1 MSTVISTGMP
11 AGVDA
16 LTARGQVIRL
26 RPVTPA
32 DADGLLALHERAS
45 GRSVYL
51 RFFSGGPS
59 LRAEV
64 DRLILP
70 ADGTRLALLAEDAGG
85 VVGVASYELMDPDR
99 AEFAVLVDEQRQGEG
114 IGTLLLEQLA
124 AEARRV
130 GVAELVGWVL
140 PDNAAMLRVS
150 GDLAPGVPRRSN
162 VEEGVMEVRVP
173 TTPDEAALAAVS
185 ARDRTAEHRSLRPLM
200 APVSVAVVGAGRRP
214 GGIGHEVLRALLA
227 GGYTGRV
234 YPVNP
239 HADEIAGLAAYPTV
253 RAIGAPVDLAVVA
266 VPALAVRDVVLDC
279 AAAGVGAAVI
289 LSSGL
294 AETGQAG
301 AAAQAEIV
309 RLARAS
315 GLRLVG
321 PNCLGVVNTDP
332 AVRLCAT
339 FAPSLPAPGGLAIAS
354 QSGAVGVAI
363 LESTARTGTGV
374 STFVSLGNKAD
385 VSGNDLLA
393 YWYDD
398 PATRAVALYL
408 ESFGN
413 PRRFAWT
420 ARALARRKPV
430 LAVKSGRSGGGR
442 RAGVSHT
449 AAAAAPDVAV
459 DTLFAQAGVIRTDTL
474 GELLDAARVLTDQPL
489 PAGSRLAVIGNAG
502 GLNVLA
508 ADAAEAAGLEVPE
521 LSAGVRAAIEALAP
535 SAAGVANP
543 IDLGA
548 EATPAALAGCIAALA
563 GSGEVDAVV
572 VSMVATRTNDI
583 SGALAALAAA
593 IDDAPALTVAVVVV
607 GMADPPA
614 VVGTRRAPVY
624 ALAEDAVRALG
635 HAARYARWRRT
646 PLGNRPALPDVDP
659 HRARALVTTALRVGP
674 GAGVACTE
682 ERSERSGQGAG
693 WQGAGVARDLLACYG
708 IPVVATE
715 VVCGADAAADA
726 AGRLGYPV
734 VVKAAAP
741 DLVHKS
747 DVGGVKLDL
756 RDETQVR
763 SAYAAIATALG
774 QARPDVLVQRMAA
787 PGVELVAG
795 VVHDHLF
802 GSLVML
808 GLGGVHTDLLGDR
821 ALRLLPVTDADAAA
835 MWRSLRGARLLT
847 GYRGG
852 IAADT
857 AAVEDLL
864 LRLGRLAED
873 VPEVAE
879 LDLNPVLAGPDGVLA
894 VDVKLRLAPTDGE
907 PQPYVRALTRT

>member
-1 MSTVISTGMP
+1 MTEPTTKAVPVRPPGDI
-11 AGVDA
+11 DA
-16 LTARGQVIRL
+16 LTAGGRVIRL
-26 RPVTPA
+26 RPVVPA
-32 DADGLLALHERAS
+32 DSHELMALHERAS
-45 GRSVYL
+45 SRSRYL
-51 RFFSGGPS
+51 RFFSGAPA
-59 LRAEV
+59 LREEV
-64 DRLILP
+64 DRLVRP
-70 ADGTRLALLAEDAGG
+70 ADAKHLALVAEDAGRA
-85 VVGVASYELMDPDR
+85 VGVASYELIDPDH
-99 AEFAVLVDEQRQGEG
+99 AEFAVLVDDARHGEG
-114 IGTLLLEQLA
+114 IGTLLIEQLT
-124 AEARRV
+124 AEARRA
-130 GVAELVGWVL
+130 GIAELVGSVL

-150 GDLAPGVPRRSN
+150 RDLAPGVRRAADR
-162 VEEGVMEVRVP
+162 EAGVTQVRVP
-173 TTPDEAALAAVS
+173 TMPDEGALAAVS

-200 APVSVAVVGAGRRP
+200 APASVAVVGAGRRP

-227 GGYTGRV
+227 GGYTGPV

-239 HADEIAGLAAYPTV
+239 HADEIARLRAYPSV
-253 RAIGAPVDLAVVA
+253 AAIGAPVDLAIVA
-266 VPALAVRDVVLDC
+266 VPAHAVRDVVVDC
-279 AAAGVGAAVI
+279 SGAGVGAAVI

-294 AETGQAG
+294 AETGAAG

-309 RLARAS
+309 RVARAS

-321 PNCLGVVNTDP
+321 PNCLGVINTDP
-332 AVRLCAT
+332 AVRLSAT

-363 LESTARTGTGV
+363 LESAARTGTGV

-408 ESFGN
+408 EGFGN

-430 LAVKSGRSGGGR
+430 LAVKSGRSSGGQ
-442 RAGVSHT
+442 RAGASHT

-489 PAGSRLAVIGNAG
+489 PDGSRLAVIGNAG

-521 LSAGVRAAIEALAP
+521 LPDGVRAAIDAVAP
-535 SAAGVANP
+535 SAAGVGNP

-548 EATPAALAGCIAALA
+548 EATPSALAASIATLA
-563 GSGEVDAVV
+563 ESGAVDAVV
-572 VSMVATRTNDI
+572 VSLVATHTNDV
-583 SGALAALAAA
+583 SGALSALAAA
-593 IDDAPALTVAVVVV
+593 IDDAPGLPVAVVVV
-607 GMADPPA
+607 GVADPP
-614 VVGTRRAPVY
+614 VVLGTRRAPVY
-624 ALAEDAVRALG
+624 SLPEDAVRALG

-646 PLGNRPALPDVDP
+646 PLGTRPDLAGTEPHGARRLVAAALTD
-659 HRARALVTTALRVGP
+659 G
-674 GAGVACTE
+674 G
-682 ERSERSGQGAG
+682 G
-693 WQGAGVARDLLACYG
+693 WQDADVARELLACYG

-715 VVCGADAAADA
+715 RVSGADDAVAA
-726 AGRLGYPV
+726 AGRVGYPV

-747 DVGGVKLDL
+747 DVGAVHLDL
-756 RDETQVR
+756 ADEQSVR
-763 SAYAAIATALG
+763 AAYAAICAALG
-774 QARPDVLVQRMAA
+774 AADGMDRPEVLVQRMAE

-795 VVHDHLF
+795 VVHDRLF
-802 GSLVML
+802 GSLVMV

-821 ALRLLPVTDADAAA
+821 AFRLLPVTDADAAA

-847 GYRGG
+847 GYRG
-852 IAADT
+852 AAPADT
-857 AAVEDLL
+857 VAVEDLL
-864 LRLGRLAED
+864 LRVGRLAED

-879 LDLNPVLAGPDGVLA
+879 LDLNPVLAGPRGVLA
-894 VDVKLRLAPTDGE
+894 VDVKLRLAAVDGE
-907 PQPYVRALTRT
+907 PEPYVRALTRPD

>member
-1 MSTVISTGMP
+1 MGP
-11 AGVDA
+11 HLLARVDA
-16 LTARGQVIRL
+16 LTARGKVIRL
-26 RPVTPA
+26 RPVVPA
-32 DADGLLALHERAS
+32 DADQLLALHERAS
-45 GRSVYL
+45 SRSRYL
-51 RFFSGGPS
+51 RFFSGAPALAG
-59 LRAEV
+59 EV
-64 DRLILP
+64 DRLVRP
-70 ADGTRLALLAEDAGG
+70 PDGKHLALLAEDAGL
-85 VVGVASYELMDPDR
+85 VVGVASYELIDPDR
-99 AEFAVLVDEQRQGEG
+99 AEFAVLVDDARHGEG

-124 AEARRV
+124 AEARRA
-130 GVAELVGWVL
+130 GVAELVGSVL

-150 GDLAPGVPRRSN
+150 RDLAPGVPRTANR
-162 VEEGVMEVRVP
+162 EAGVTEVRVP

-185 ARDRTAEHRSLRPLM
+185 ARDRTAEHLSLRPLM
-200 APVSVAVVGAGRRP
+200 APASVAVVGAGRRP
-214 GGIGHEVLRALLA
+214 GGIGHEVLRSLLA
-227 GGYTGRV
+227 GGYTGPV

-239 HADEIAGLAAYPTV
+239 HATEIARLTAYPSVT
-253 RAIGAPVDLAVVA
+253 AIGAPVDLAVVA
-266 VPALAVRDVVLDC
+266 VPASGVRDVVVDC

-294 AETGQAG
+294 AETGRDG

-321 PNCLGVVNTDP
+321 PNCLGIVNTDP
-332 AVRLCAT
+332 SVRLSAT

-354 QSGAVGVAI
+354 QSGAVGIAI
-363 LESTARTGTGV
+363 LESAARTGTGV

-430 LAVKSGRSGGGR
+430 LAVKSGRSRGGQ
-442 RAGVSHT
+442 RAGASHT

-508 ADAAEAAGLEVPE
+508 ADAADAAGLEVPE
-521 LSAGVRAAIEALAP
+521 LSAHVRAAVDALAP

-548 EATPAALAGCIAALA
+548 EATPAALAASIAALA
-563 GSGEVDAVV
+563 DSGEVDAVV
-572 VSMVATRTNDI
+572 AALVATRTNDI
-583 SGALAALAAA
+583 SGALSALAAA
-593 IDDAPALTVAVVVV
+593 VDDAPGLTVAVVIV

-614 VVGTRRAPVY
+614 VVGTRRAPVF
-624 ALAEDAVRALG
+624 ALPEDAVRALG

-659 HRARALVTTALRVGP
+659 HRARALVA
-674 GAGVACTE
+674 GAGV
-682 ERSERSGQGAG
+682 G
-693 WQGAGVARDLLACYG
+693 WQPADVARDLLACYG

-715 VVCGADAAADA
+715 VVRGVDAAVEA

-747 DVGGVKLDL
+747 DVGAVRLDL
-756 RDETQVR
+756 RDADQVR
-763 SAYAAIATALG
+763 SAYAAIAAAVG
-774 QARPDVLVQRMAA
+774 QAQPDVLVQRMAA
-787 PGVELVAG
+787 RGVELVAG

-802 GSLVML
+802 GSLVMV

-857 AAVEDLL
+857 SAVENLL

-879 LDLNPVLAGPDGVLA
+879 LDLNPVLAGPAGVLA
-894 VDVKLRLAPTDGE
+894 VDVKLRLAAVGGE
-907 PQPYVRALTRT
+907 PEPYVRALTPPG

>member
-1 MSTVISTGMP
+1 MRPVPGRAERPDLTGRQLGDYRVRDP
-11 AGVDA
+11 
-16 LTARGQVIRL
+16 ARGGCDRRRQAV
-26 RPVTPA
+26 PGCGVC
-32 DADGLLALHERAS
+32 GL
-45 GRSVYL
+45 
-51 RFFSGGPS
+51 
-59 LRAEV
+59 
-64 DRLILP
+64 DR
-70 ADGTRLALLAEDAGG
+70 EDHH
-85 VVGVASYELMDPDR
+85 P
-99 AEFAVLVDEQRQGEG
+99 
-114 IGTLLLEQLA
+114 
-124 AEARRV
+124 ARRV
-130 GVAELVGWVL
+130 AGVQDQVHSPAHLGTVW
-140 PDNAAMLRVS
+140 S
-150 GDLAPGVPRRSN
+150 G
-162 VEEGVMEVRVP
+162 
-173 TTPDEAALAAVS
+173 
-185 ARDRTAEHRSLRPLM
+185 TAG
-200 APVSVAVVGAGRRP
+200 AGAGRRP

-227 GGYTGRV
+227 GNFTGRI

-239 HADEIAGLAAYPTV
+239 HADEIARLTAYPSV
-253 RAIGAPVDLAVVA
+253 QAIAAPVGLAVVA
-266 VPALAVRDVVLDC
+266 VPASAVRDVVVDC
-279 AAAGVGAAVI
+279 AAAGVGAAVV

-294 AETGQAG
+294 AETGEAG
-301 AAAQAEIV
+301 AATQAEIV
-309 RLARAS
+309 RLPRAG

-332 AVRLCAT
+332 SVRLSAT
-339 FAPSLPAPGGLAIAS
+339 FAPSLPALGGLAIAS

-363 LESTARTGTGV
+363 LESAARTGTGV

-398 PATRAVALYL
+398 AATRAVALYL
-408 ESFGN
+408 ESSGN

-430 LAVKSGRSGGGR
+430 LAVKSGRSRGGQ
-442 RAGVSHT
+442 RAGASHT

-489 PAGSRLAVIGNAG
+489 PTGSRLAVIGNAG

-521 LSAGVRAAIEALAP
+521 LSEGVRAAIDALAP

-548 EATPAALAGCIAALA
+548 EATPAALAGSITTLA
-563 GSGEVDAVV
+563 DSGEVDAVV
-572 VSMVATRTNDI
+572 VSLVATRTNDI
-583 SGALAALAAA
+583 SGALSALAAA
-593 IDDAPALTVAVVVV
+593 IDDAPGLTFAVVVV
-607 GMADPPA
+607 GGKPWPQTEASRPGLAGADPPV
-614 VVGTRRAPVY
+614 VVGIRRAPVFS
-624 ALAEDAVRALG
+624 LPEDAVRALG
-635 HAARYARWRRT
+635 HAARYARWHRT

-659 HRARALVTTALRVGP
+659 HRARAIVATALAAGP
-674 GAGVACTE
+674 GPRGPR
-682 ERSERSGQGAG
+682 ERSERIKQSGG
-693 WQGAGVARDLLACYG
+693 WQSADVARDLLACYG

-715 VVCGADAAADA
+715 LVSGADATAVA

-747 DVGGVKLDL
+747 DVGAVHLDL
-756 RDETQVR
+756 RDEDQVR

-787 PGVELVAG
+787 RGVELVAG

-802 GSLVML
+802 GSLVMV

-821 ALRLLPVTDADAAA
+821 AFRLLPVTDADAAA
-835 MWRSLRGARLLT
+835 MWQSLRGARLLT

-857 AAVEDLL
+857 SAVENLL

-879 LDLNPVLAGPDGVLA
+879 LDLNPVLAGPDGLLA
-894 VDVKLRLAPTDGE
+894 VDVKLRLAAVDGE
-907 PQPYVRALTRT
+907 PEPYVRALNPPG